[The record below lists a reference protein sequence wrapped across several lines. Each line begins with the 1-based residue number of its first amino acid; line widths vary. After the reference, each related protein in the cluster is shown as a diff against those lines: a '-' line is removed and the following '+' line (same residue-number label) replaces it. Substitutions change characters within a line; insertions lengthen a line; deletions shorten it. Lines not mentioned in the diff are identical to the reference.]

1 MSFFVIV
8 SFVLTK
14 LSQAKNKI
22 INILVFVSIT
32 AYIVSNVSTLSFLKG
47 PQNDQITYSKNVA
60 DSIKKRMSGKNFN
73 FATYPTDFSSEESFI
88 YFLELDGYKL
98 ADRAKNQITNQ
109 MFVVCNKKPCL
120 IIDSPSWNISM
131 FGKAKID
138 TMWKVED
145 LQVYKLTHAK

>member
-1 MSFFVIV
+1 VIV

-32 AYIVSNVSTLSFLKG
+32 AYIVSNISTLSFLKG

-60 DSIKKRMSGKNFN
+60 DSIKKRMNGKNFN

-88 YFLELDGYKL
+88 YFLELDGFTL
-98 ADRAKNQITNQ
+98 ADRTKNQITNQ
-109 MFVVCNKKPCL
+109 MFVVCNKEPCIVL
-120 IIDSPSWNISM
+120 DSPSWNISM